1 METMS
6 LMTTPSIRLVAGTSL
21 AAVLALCGAAVAA
34 AASGTPI
41 PQGSK
46 IYVEEI
52 EHGLDEHIVA
62 AILSRKQNVPI
73 KLIAVAGGADYFLR
87 GTFMSVGA
95 TGYAA
100 VNLVDSKGLIVW
112 AASTNKTSDS
122 GIGLMAIAREI
133 ADRLAKAI
141 ATK

>member
-1 METMS
+1 MS
-6 LMTTPSIRLVAGTSL
+6 LTTSPSIRLVAGTSL
-21 AAVLALCGAAVAA
+21 AVVFALWSATVAA
-34 AASGTPI
+34 DASDTPI

-52 EHGLDEHIVA
+52 EDGLDEHIVA
-62 AILSRKQNVPI
+62 AILSRKQSLPI
-73 KLIAVAGGADYFLR
+73 KLVAVAGGADYFLR

-100 VNLVDSKGLIVW
+100 VNLVDSKGTIVW
-112 AASTNKTSDS
+112 AASTNKASDS